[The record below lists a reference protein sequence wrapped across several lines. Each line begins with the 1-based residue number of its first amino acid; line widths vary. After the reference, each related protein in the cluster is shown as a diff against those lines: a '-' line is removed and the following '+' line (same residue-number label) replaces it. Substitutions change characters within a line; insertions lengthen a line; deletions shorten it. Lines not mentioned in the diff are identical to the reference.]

1 MRSKSGLFLGLLLFC
16 LTALLFFTV
25 ALPQPV
31 SAERVLTSARD
42 QLIAP
47 QPGQIVE
54 LSSTIWRR
62 PPPARLEL
70 SDPYHAPFTLLW
82 PVLQEETRWIEL
94 DADGNM
100 IRWRTQLRNE
110 AGQLQQELLFVDG
123 IETVFSARDQH
134 LDSYPSQIF
143 PFHDQRQVLIDA
155 FLQESTLQQEDA
167 FDWEGKPVTAVSV
180 VYDQKQWRHPEIPQQ
195 PEKALTDVELQL
207 LRQLPTEQTQ
217 VSMAQ
222 SLGLSDRMV
231 RYHLQAIYDKLEVK
245 SSLGAAVMAIRL
257 GLM

>member
-47 QPGQIVE
+47 QPGQIIE

-180 VYDQKQWRHPEIPQQ
+180 VYDQNNGDIRRFRSSQKKPSPMWNFNSSVNCP
-195 PEKALTDVELQL
+195 
-207 LRQLPTEQTQ
+207 
-217 VSMAQ
+217 
-222 SLGLSDRMV
+222 LS
-231 RYHLQAIYDKLEVK
+231 K
-245 SSLGAAVMAIRL
+245 SRCLWLNRL
-257 GLM
+257 DYRTGWSGIICKPFMTN